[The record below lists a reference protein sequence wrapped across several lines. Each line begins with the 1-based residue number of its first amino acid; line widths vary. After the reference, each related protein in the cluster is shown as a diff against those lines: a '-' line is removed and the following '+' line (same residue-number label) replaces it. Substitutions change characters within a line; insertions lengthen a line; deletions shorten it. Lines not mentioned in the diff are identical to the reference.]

1 MDAVYMVSGSLVIIT
16 CFYFVIAPFFTQ
28 GKTAAASNEGESVSL
43 ELIYESINEAE
54 MDYLM
59 KKISKEDFEE
69 MKQQYYNLA
78 SGQLKGNRPANRR
91 QKEAAGG
98 TVPVDEEILK
108 ELQKI
113 RGGRG

>member
-1 MDAVYMVSGSLVIIT
+1 MDAVYLISGSLVIIT
-16 CFYFVIAPFFTQ
+16 CFYFVIAPFFTR
-28 GKTAAASNEGESVSL
+28 KTEQNAAAVGKSVPL

-69 MKQQYYNLA
+69 LKQHYYTLA
-78 SGQLKGNRPANRR
+78 SGRLKGNSPVNRLE
-91 QKEAAGG
+91 KEAAGG
-98 TVPVDEEILK
+98 TVPIDDDILK

-113 RGGRG
+113 RGGMD